1 MMPQTENNIDLS
13 NVKDAAA
20 FLLRDNSVIP
30 HLAIVIGS
38 GLGAFLNTIEKTAQ
52 FPYATIPHFPVSS
65 VAGHEGEWIFGTSD
79 GNPVIILAGRK
90 HLYEG
95 AGVAACTFAIRL
107 LGELGVRMLI
117 LTNAAG
123 ALSRHLLPGDLMLIA
138 DHINLMFSKPL
149 FPPNPERLFDRLPCS
164 AETYDIR
171 LRKIARDVASA
182 EKIPLKEGIYLGTM
196 GPSYETKAE
205 AQFMKWLG
213 ADAVGM
219 STVLENIAAR
229 QLGMR
234 VLGISYI
241 SNSVLFPGMQGKIT
255 HEEVLANAK
264 LVEVNFA
271 KLMRGVIRAIS
282 VSAVVEEL
290 HESG

>member
-1 MMPQTENNIDLS
+1 MMPRLENNIIHS
-13 NVKDAAA
+13 EVKDASD
-20 FLLRDNSVIP
+20 FLRRDNPVIP

-38 GLGAFLNTIEKTAQ
+38 GLGAFLNTIEKTRQ
-52 FPYATIPHFPVSS
+52 LPYATIPHFPVSS

-95 AGVAACTFAIRL
+95 AGVASCTFAIRL
-107 LGELGVRMLI
+107 LGELGVRILI

-123 ALSRHLLPGDLMLIA
+123 ALNRNLQPGDLMLIA
-138 DHINLMFSKPL
+138 DHINLTFRKPQVV
-149 FPPNPERLFDRLPCS
+149 PTSEKPFDRLPCP

-171 LRKIARDVASA
+171 LRKIARDIASE
-182 EKIPLKEGIYLGTM
+182 EKIPLKEGIYLGTI
-196 GPSYETKAE
+196 GPGYETSAE
-205 AQFMKWLG
+205 VQFMRWLG

-229 QLGMR
+229 QMGMR

-264 LVEVNFA
+264 LVEENFA
-271 KLMRGVIRAIS
+271 KLLRGIIRAL
-282 VSAVVEEL
+282 SAVELEE
-290 HESG
+290 